1 MAGPVN
7 RCYPLTLENMVEGPD
22 VQMTL
27 EPADVAVTEMG
38 SGRGNRYSG
47 IRGPISPTF
56 FPHISALTLANRVI
70 LEGRDKR
77 RQDKEKYVNTE
88 AKETLWDDG

>member
-27 EPADVAVTEMG
+27 EPADVAVMEME
-38 SGRGNRYSG
+38 SGRGNRYSA
-47 IRGPISPTF
+47 IRGPVSPTF
-56 FPHISALTLANRVI
+56 FPPHVGFNPGKPGDP
-70 LEGRDKR
+70 GR
-77 RQDKEKYVNTE
+77 QGQTE
-88 AKETLWDDG
+88 AR

>member
-27 EPADVAVTEMG
+27 EPADVAMMEMG

-47 IRGPISPTF
+47 IRGPVSPISFLPRV
-56 FPHISALTLANRVI
+56 SALTPARPGDP
-70 LEGRDKR
+70 GR
-77 RQDKEKYVNTE
+77 QGQME
-88 AKETLWDDG
+88 AR

>member
-27 EPADVAVTEMG
+27 EPADVAVMEMG
-38 SGRGNRYSG
+38 SGKGNRYSG
-47 IRGPISPTF
+47 IRGPVFPHF
-56 FPHISALTLANRVI
+56 FPPRVG
-70 LEGRDKR
+70 LNPGKPGAPGRQGQTQAR
-77 RQDKEKYVNTE
+77 
-88 AKETLWDDG
+88 

>member
-7 RCYPLTLENMVEGPD
+7 RCYPLTLENMAEGPD

-27 EPADVAVTEMG
+27 EPADVAVMEMG

-47 IRGPISPTF
+47 IRGPVSPTF
-56 FPHISALTLANRVI
+56 FSPPPRPPC
-70 LEGRDKR
+70 RP
-77 RQDKEKYVNTE
+77 
-88 AKETLWDDG
+88 